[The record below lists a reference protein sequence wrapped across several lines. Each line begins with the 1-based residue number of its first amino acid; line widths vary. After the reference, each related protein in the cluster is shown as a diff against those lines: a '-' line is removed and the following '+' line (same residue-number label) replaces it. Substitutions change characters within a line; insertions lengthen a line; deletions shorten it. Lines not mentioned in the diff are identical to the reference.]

1 MRKLLAGILI
11 SLLVF
16 LLLCEFTLPE
26 LAGQAVEREVSS
38 SSLKPEGVEA
48 RLFAFPAAKILVG
61 QFDGMRLEVRGAN
74 LGGCRAS
81 LLAMQIPRGSFNL
94 HELMESGGA
103 TALHADGPM
112 QVRIVFREEDLNK
125 YLRATGVPG
134 ITDPGL
140 ELNSRYVK
148 LKGKVG
154 ILGSSFSV
162 QMWGNFR
169 PEENGEIAFSPIDFR
184 VGNESL
190 PPELS
195 RKLAS
200 RLRFHLNGDRLPFAF
215 KVKQV
220 DVEQGCLV
228 ISGESI

>member
-26 LAGQAVEREVSS
+26 LAGQAVEREVAS
-38 SSLKPEGVEA
+38 SSLKPEGVKA

-61 QFDGMRLEVRGAN
+61 QFDGMRLEMRGAN

-94 HELMESGGA
+94 HELMQGGGTA
-103 TALHADGPM
+103 ALHADGPM

-148 LKGKVG
+148 LKGRVG

-200 RLRFHLNGDRLPFAF
+200 RLRFRLNGDRLPFAF

-220 DVEQGCLV
+220 DVEQGCLI

>member
-1 MRKLLAGILI
+1 MRKFLAGILI
-11 SLLVF
+11 SVLVF

-26 LAGQAVEREVSS
+26 LAGQAIEREAARSA
-38 SSLKPEGVEA
+38 LKPEGLDA

-61 QFDGMRLEVRGAN
+61 RFDGLRLEMRGAS

-81 LLAMQIPRGSFNL
+81 LLTIQIPRGSFNL
-94 HELMESGGA
+94 RELMQVGGT
-103 TALHADGPM
+103 TALHPAGPM
-112 QVRIVFREEDLNK
+112 RVRIVFKEEDLNK

-148 LKGKVG
+148 LKGKLG
-154 ILGSSFSV
+154 FLGSTFSV

-169 PEENGEIAFSPIDFR
+169 PEQDGEITFSPIDFR

-200 RLRFHLNGDRLPFAF
+200 HLRFRLNSAQLPFAF

-220 DVEQGCLV
+220 DVEQGSLV

>member
-1 MRKLLAGILI
+1 MRKFLAGILI

-26 LAGQAVEREVSS
+26 LAGQAIEREAARSA
-38 SSLKPEGVEA
+38 LKPGGVEA

-61 QFDGMRLEVRGAN
+61 QFDGMRLEMRGAN
-74 LGGCRAS
+74 LGGCRAA
-81 LLAMQIPRGSFNL
+81 LLTIHIPRGSFNL
-94 HELMESGGA
+94 HELMQGGGT

-112 QVRIVFREEDLNK
+112 RVRIVFREGDLNK
-125 YLRATGVPG
+125 YIRASGVPG

-169 PEENGEIAFSPIDFR
+169 PEQDGEIAFSPVDFR

-200 RLRFHLNGDRLPFAF
+200 HLRFRLNGAQLPFAF

-228 ISGESI
+228 ILGESI